1 MIFVTVGTTAFEGLI
16 KAADKIDKKEDVI
29 IQKADGVYEPQNHEF
44 FEITHEFSK
53 YVDRAELVITHGGAG
68 ILFELLDKGKRIIGV
83 ANEERDDQ
91 HQSDLLGELAAE
103 GYIIWCRDLSKL
115 SKEIAKARNFEFRKY
130 KKPECHMAEEIIK
143 KFA

>member
-16 KAADKIDKKEDVI
+16 KAADKLDSKEKVI
-29 IQKADGVYEPQNHEF
+29 IQKADGAYEPKNHEF
-44 FEITHEFSK
+44 FALTHEFSS

-68 ILFELLDKGKRIIGV
+68 ILFELLDKGKKIIGV
-83 ANEERDDQ
+83 ANEERDDL

-103 GYIIWCRDLSKL
+103 GYIIWCRDLNDL
-115 SKEIAKARNFEFRKY
+115 AKEVARAQEFKFKRY
-130 KKPECHMAEEIIK
+130 IKPECHMAEEIIA